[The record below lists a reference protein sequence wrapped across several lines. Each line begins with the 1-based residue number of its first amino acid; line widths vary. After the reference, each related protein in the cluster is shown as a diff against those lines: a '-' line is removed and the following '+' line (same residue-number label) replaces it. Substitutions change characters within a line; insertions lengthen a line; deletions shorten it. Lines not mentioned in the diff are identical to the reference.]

1 MNGPAG
7 GGTLLEIAASIAKG
21 GKEFL
26 ENYLPSFEEKRG
38 SLGNK
43 VINEFKNLDNINKET
58 AYQSLTGDKGTL
70 ASKLETLGTELTKEG
85 QIPKTAENIKNVKTV
100 LDDVSSTLD
109 ATLSTEKGIEAIN
122 KHHITPYEYFNTG
135 NSSIDMQRKV
145 TAGVIAGAGTIG
157 TTAALINHRNNNRP
171 Y

>member
-1 MNGPAG
+1 MNGKATG
-7 GGTLLEIAASIAKG
+7 KTIKEIAESIAND
-21 GKEFL
+21 GKAFFK
-26 ENYLPSFEEKRG
+26 NYLPSFEEKRG

-58 AYQSLTGDKGTL
+58 AYQSLTGDKGTF
-70 ASKLETLGTELTKEG
+70 ATKLESLGTELTKDG
-85 QIPKTAENIKNVKTV
+85 QIPKTAENIENVKTV
-100 LDDVSSTLD
+100 LDDISSTLD

-122 KHHITPYEYFNTG
+122 KHHVTPYEYFNTG
-135 NSSIDMQRKV
+135 NSNIDMQRRV

-157 TTAALINHRNNNRP
+157 LINHRNNNRP